1 MSGDDR
7 REQVLEL
14 IRRHARSLH
23 GLAESRCPHDGRLL
37 GAAYWLDDGLWVW
50 SAGHRKPPQVA
61 RREAAR
67 FYLGALDECGMTDEE
82 NACYDAASQALSAD
96 IRPRASPAVLHIE
109 IDLSDPNGYCITD
122 PTMLL
127 IGGGG
132 FLVTE
137 VSCGCRRRFCLDLHS
152 LILLGAEN
160 AARGRAEA
168 SARKHVPP
176 LPPDA
181 PERETQRLIGS
192 IPQAR
197 A

>member
-37 GAAYWLDDGLWVW
+37 GAAYWLTDGLWVW

-61 RREAAR
+61 HREAAT
-67 FYLGALDECGMTDEE
+67 FYVDALDECQTPDGER
-82 NACYDAASQALSAD
+82 ACYDAASEALSAD
-96 IRPRASPAVLHIE
+96 IRPTAIPAVLHLE
-109 IDLSDPNGYCITD
+109 IDLSDPEGYCITE
-122 PTMLL
+122 PTMIM

-132 FLVTE
+132 SLVTE
-137 VSCGCRRRFCLDLHS
+137 VSCGCRRHFYLDLQS
-152 LILLGAEN
+152 LILLAAEN
-160 AARGRAEA
+160 GARQRDAAG
-168 SARKHVPP
+168 ARKHVPS

-181 PERETQRLIGS
+181 PARETQRLVES
-192 IPQAR
+192 ILKAR